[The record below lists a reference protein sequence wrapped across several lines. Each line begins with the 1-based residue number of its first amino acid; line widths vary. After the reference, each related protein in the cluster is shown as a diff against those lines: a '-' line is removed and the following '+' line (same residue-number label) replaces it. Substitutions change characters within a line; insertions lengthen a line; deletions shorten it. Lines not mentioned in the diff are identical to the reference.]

1 MNPTTR
7 TQARAAIAGLALI
20 ASAAVSNAKDVVKV
34 AFIAPLTGS
43 SAADGIGGRNSAE
56 LAVKHHNADPKSKYE
71 IQLVILDDEC
81 KPSVGVQV
89 ATKVATDPNVVAV
102 SASWCSAATIAEAPV
117 FTRFKL
123 PNVVWAAVLPAITYD
138 QKLVDGQ
145 HYIHRVSATLIGQN
159 RVMAKF
165 MTESQHYKRWAAV
178 YDTTDYGKE
187 MIRYFGQFLKDNN
200 GTMLASFGVP
210 PDQQDLSAVLT
221 KIKELNP
228 QVVFFGGLTPLGV
241 RVLKQM
247 DKLEIKA
254 QFQGNSGIV
263 GPSFVAGVGPELA
276 EGVLAVYD
284 MKPAEQ
290 LPGGKFF
297 IEEYAKQNY
306 NEPFAAYG
314 PYAYAAMTM
323 IMDTIEKTGPDRQKI
338 NSALANVKDYSSIV
352 GNITFD
358 DHGQNI
364 SPQTTIYV
372 VQDGK
377 FIDWNQ
383 SEYASGKR
391 HLRR

>member
-1 MNPTTR
+1 MNPTFR
-7 TQARAAIAGLALI
+7 KQIGAALAGLALI
-20 ASAAVSNAKDVVKV
+20 AWATSAGAKDVVKV
-34 AFIAPLTGS
+34 AFIGPLTGS
-43 SAADGIGGRNSAE
+43 LSADGLGGRNSAE

-71 IQLVILDDEC
+71 FQLVVLDDEC

-89 ATKVATDPNVVAV
+89 ATKAATDPSVMAV

-123 PNVVWAAVLPAITYD
+123 PNVVWAAVLPSITNE
-138 QKLVDGQ
+138 QKVINGQ
-145 HYIHRVSATLIGQN
+145 HYIHRVSATLINQN
-159 RVMAKF
+159 RVAAKF
-165 MTESQHYKRWAAV
+165 MTGSQQYKRWAAI

-187 MIRYFGQFLKDNN
+187 MIRYFDQFLKEEK

-228 QVVFFGGLTPLGV
+228 EVVYFGGLTPLGV

-247 DKLEIKA
+247 DKLGIKA
-254 QFQGNSGIV
+254 QLQGTSGMV
-263 GPSFVAGVGPELA
+263 GPSFVAGAGAELA
-276 EGVLAVYD
+276 EGVIAAYD
-284 MKPAEQ
+284 MKPVEE

-297 IEEYAKQNY
+297 VEEYAKQKY

-314 PYAYAAMTM
+314 PYAYSAMTL
-323 IMDTIEKTGPDRQKI
+323 IMDTIEKTGPNREKI
-338 NSALANVKDYSSIV
+338 NIALGDVKNYPAIV

-358 DHGQNI
+358 DLGQNI

-372 VQDGK
+372 VQDGE
-377 FIDWNQ
+377 FIDWNKSQ
-383 SEYASGKR
+383 YASGKR
-391 HLRR
+391 KLRH